1 MLVQIVGI
9 AQALSFQTGESYSY
23 LTLLL
28 PTGKEVR
35 ATVADDVIAELTAVF
50 MNSGSPAAQAA
61 TARVQASVDGV
72 PPLPPSISAE
82 QEPVEDGVF
91 GQMER
96 AQPDA
101 AQPRSF
107 SPVDFSDSSGDEA
120 VLFGGNYNGEDQAQ
134 LHAIEQ
140 QLAQAEDKLAS
151 AIGDTSTA
159 TPAELRQ
166 VVSRIANSQPA
177 LPVPNIMER
186 PQRKTGPRVEA
197 DSFGNP
203 VIKGAGLVDPRSLV
217 GGNIEGE
224 EDAGQI

>member
-9 AQALSFQTGESYSY
+9 AQALSFQTGETYSY

-61 TARVQASVDGV
+61 TARVQASVDGA
-72 PPLPPSISAE
+72 PSPPPSIQAQS
-82 QEPVEDGVF
+82 EPEDGAF
-91 GQMER
+91 SQMER
-96 AQPDA
+96 AQSEGL
-101 AQPRSF
+101 QKRSF
-107 SPVDFSDSSGDEA
+107 SPVDFSDGGGGDD
-120 VLFGGNYNGEDQAQ
+120 VVPFGGDYTGEDQAQ

-140 QLAQAEDKLAS
+140 QLAQAESKLAS
-151 AIGDTSTA
+151 AIGDTTTA
-159 TPAELRQ
+159 SPAELRQ
-166 VVSRIANSQPA
+166 VVSRITNSGPA
-177 LPVPNIMER
+177 MPVPNIMAR
-186 PQRKTGPRVEA
+186 SPLKTAPHVEA

-217 GGNIEGE
+217 GGNTEGE